1 MLFDLSY
8 LHKMDF
14 IEKTIND
21 SAELLELDETFKESY
36 LDLIK
41 RYYALFENIFQYY
54 QQITSF
60 MNDINDGKYIEFTM
74 EVIIADK
81 DGKKLLVE
89 TMHHYA
95 SMLLLLDR
103 LIPAVARERLYMC
116 YLRYLGSSASP
127 LNTRVCKLIA
137 DTGYFYNKST
147 GEEKIPEKYPANY
160 FNKFKLDSK
169 TVEQFINAMKDDD
182 IYEMTSVYGNNP
194 NHRSQALSTQA
205 SIIFTLL
212 PFVPRIL
219 DDHEPKMR
227 EICDKHFPDNWVIPI
242 YSGYL
247 VDLLKYWE
255 SFPAA
260 KKALSNNIMPDQVS
274 YLCEK

>member
-1 MLFDLSY
+1 MDL
-8 LHKMDF
+8 

-60 MNDINDGKYIEFTM
+60 MNDITDGKYIEFTM

-89 TMHHYA
+89 MMHHYA

-194 NHRSQALSTQA
+194 NHRS
-205 SIIFTLL
+205 
-212 PFVPRIL
+212 
-219 DDHEPKMR
+219 
-227 EICDKHFPDNWVIPI
+227 
-242 YSGYL
+242 
-247 VDLLKYWE
+247 
-255 SFPAA
+255 
-260 KKALSNNIMPDQVS
+260 
-274 YLCEK
+274 